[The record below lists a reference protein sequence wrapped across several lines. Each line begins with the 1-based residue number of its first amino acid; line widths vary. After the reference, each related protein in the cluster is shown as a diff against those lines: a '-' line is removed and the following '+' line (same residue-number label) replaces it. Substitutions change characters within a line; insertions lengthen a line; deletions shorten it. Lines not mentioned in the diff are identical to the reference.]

1 MDFIV
6 HPGTGTIMASR
17 ECVWL
22 PAHALEKVDPDDLEE
37 LEDAMDKHAVPTDG
51 PIHIVSVGNAHDG
64 ITLFGPFITAE
75 DAGDWATQNCVDD
88 WQVVTPQTGIFW

>member
-6 HPGTGTIMASR
+6 HPGTGTIIASS

-37 LEDAMDKHAVPTDG
+37 LQDAMDKYAVPVDSAIHVVVAVSNPLDG
-51 PIHIVSVGNAHDG
+51 L
-64 ITLFGPFITAE
+64 TLYGPFMTAE
-75 DAGDWATQNCVDD
+75 EAGDWAGFHIDD
-88 WQVVTPQTGIFW
+88 QWQVLTPQRGIW

>member
-6 HPGTGTIMASR
+6 HPGTGTIMQSR

-22 PAHALEKVDPDDLEE
+22 PAHALEKVDPDDLVQ
-37 LEDAMDKHAVPTDG
+37 LQDAMDKHAVPMDG

-64 ITLFGPFITAE
+64 ITLYGPFITAE
-75 DAGDWATQNCVDD
+75 DAGDWAAKNCFDD
-88 WQVVTPQTGIFW
+88 WQVVTPQTGIW

>member
-22 PAHALEKVDPDDLEE
+22 PADALENVDPDDLEQ
-37 LEDAMDKHAVPTDG
+37 LQDAMDKHSARVDG
-51 PIHIVSVGNAHDG
+51 PIHVVSVGNAHDG
-64 ITLFGPFITAE
+64 ITLYGPFITAE
-75 DAGDWATQNCVDD
+75 AAGDWAEHYIDD
-88 WQVVTPQTGIFW
+88 EWQVVTPQTGIW